1 MACGCGGRK
10 SVSAAVRNGVAPAAT
25 PFMGGKFDMADVCRE
40 DNTVRVRYNGPVGKH
55 IVSSPLRKF
64 PSYGFHTNGDIFCVH
79 VDDVAT
85 APNVFVLLAPEPESD
100 PAGVVVTPAPAAAA
114 VTTEPASEP
123 ASVIETTETGETGET
138 DPPAAEPPVPSSV
151 PSSVPVA
158 KNDVTVRRQRRK
170 GDRYES
176 QG

>member
-1 MACGCGGRK
+1 
-10 SVSAAVRNGVAPAAT
+10 
-25 PFMGGKFDMADVCRE
+25 MADVCRE

-85 APNVFVLLAPEPESD
+85 APNVFVLLAPEPEPEPE

-123 ASVIETTETGETGET
+123 ASVIETTETGETGETGET

>member
-1 MACGCGGRK
+1 
-10 SVSAAVRNGVAPAAT
+10 
-25 PFMGGKFDMADVCRE
+25 MADVCRE

-85 APNVFVLLAPEPESD
+85 APNVFVLLAPEPEPEPE

-138 DPPAAEPPVPSSV
+138 DPPAAAPPVPSSV
-151 PSSVPVA
+151 PSSVPPSTPVA